1 MLTAA
6 VATAPL
12 LPPLDTAH
20 PTLPT
25 VVTLHLRSSSS
36 VLLPTPMVSPASSS
50 VELGQVSLR
59 LRAVCQPSAAGVPL
73 V

>member
-20 PTLPT
+20 PMLPT
-25 VVTLHLRSSSS
+25 VVTLHLCSSS
-36 VLLPTPMVSPASSS
+36 VRLPTPTVSPASSF
-50 VELGQVSLR
+50 VELVQVSLR
-59 LRAVCQPSAAGVPL
+59 LRAHCQPPAAGVPL